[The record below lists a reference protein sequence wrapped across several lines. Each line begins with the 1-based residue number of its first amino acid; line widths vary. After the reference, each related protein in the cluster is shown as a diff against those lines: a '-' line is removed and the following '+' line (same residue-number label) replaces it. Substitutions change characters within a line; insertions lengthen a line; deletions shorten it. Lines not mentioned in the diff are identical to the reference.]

1 MRASK
6 SKTIKSFNFPENY
19 NVSKK
24 YKIVSMLGQGWEGE
38 VYKVVERSTGIVRAA
53 KFFLPKRN
61 NRNVSARRY
70 AKKLHKLRHCPILIQ
85 YITQETMIYEGQEVT
100 YLISDYVEGEP
111 LDRFITRFRGNRME
125 PFQAL
130 HLLHGVCKGLEDIHN
145 SKDYHGDLHTGNV
158 IVKRVGLGFEIKL
171 LDTYHWDTATGKNL
185 QEDIIQLIQM
195 FYEVLGGRKTYKNL
209 PAEIKGI
216 ICGQRRDLI
225 QNKFKSIRAL
235 RKYIEN
241 INWQ

>member
-1 MRASK
+1 MGASN
-6 SKTIKSFNFPENY
+6 SKIIRRFNFPENY

-24 YKIVSMLGQGWEGE
+24 YRIISKLGQGWEGE
-38 VYKVVERSTGIVRAA
+38 VYKVKERSTGILRAA

-61 NRNVSARRY
+61 NRNLSARRY

-85 YITQETMIYEGQEVT
+85 YITQETMDYEGQEVT

-111 LDRFITRFRGNRME
+111 LDVFIKRFRGNRME

-130 HLLHGVCKGLEDIHN
+130 HLLHGVCIGLEDIHN
-145 SKDYHGDLHTGNV
+145 SKDYHGDIHEGNV

-171 LDTYHWDTATGKNL
+171 LDTYHWDLGTSKNL
-185 QEDIIQLIQM
+185 QEDIIQLINM
-195 FYEVLGGRKTYKNL
+195 FYEIMGGRKTYRNL
-209 PAEIKGI
+209 PPEIKGI

-225 QNKFKSIRAL
+225 KAKFKTIRSL
-235 RKYIEN
+235 RMYIES
-241 INWQ
+241 INWA